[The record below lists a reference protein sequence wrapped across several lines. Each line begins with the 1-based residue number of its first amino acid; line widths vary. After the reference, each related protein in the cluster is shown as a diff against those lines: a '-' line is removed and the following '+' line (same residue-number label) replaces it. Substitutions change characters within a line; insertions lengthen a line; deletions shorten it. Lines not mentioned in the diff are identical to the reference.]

1 MRAADSARVVHLCA
15 ARASHFRTQI
25 ANTCTAADAGVMNVR
40 RPEACQSNVNPVSGV
55 SVALRHEK
63 ISRAS
68 VKEIFLGMMLSGKVT
83 IDLAKPKT
91 FYARYQ
97 DAQARYAQNRASG
110 VAELRLVQFEQIGTG
125 IRERSRYC
133 ARRY

>member
-1 MRAADSARVVHLCA
+1 
-15 ARASHFRTQI
+15 
-25 ANTCTAADAGVMNVR
+25 MNVR

-55 SVALRHEK
+55 CVGIRHEK

-68 VKEIFLGMMLSGKVT
+68 VKEIFLGMMLSDKVT

-110 VAELRLVQFEQIGTG
+110 VVELRLLQFEQIGTSM
-125 IRERSRYC
+125 RERSRYC
-133 ARRY
+133 ARRYRACHVCRSVAGNQYL

>member
-1 MRAADSARVVHLCA
+1 
-15 ARASHFRTQI
+15 
-25 ANTCTAADAGVMNVR
+25 MNVR
-40 RPEACQSNVNPVSGV
+40 RPEACQSNVNLVWGV

-63 ISRAS
+63 ISTAS

-83 IDLAKPKT
+83 IDLAKPKI

-110 VAELRLVQFEQIGTG
+110 VVELRLLQFEQIGTNM
-125 IRERSRYC
+125 RERSRYC
-133 ARRY
+133 TRRYRACHACRSVAGNQYL

>member
-1 MRAADSARVVHLCA
+1 M
-15 ARASHFRTQI
+15 
-25 ANTCTAADAGVMNVR
+25 R
-40 RPEACQSNVNPVSGV
+40 RPEACKSNVNPASSV

-63 ISRAS
+63 ISTAS

-110 VAELRLVQFEQIGTG
+110 VVELRLLQFEQIGTNM
-125 IRERSRYC
+125 RERSRYC
-133 ARRY
+133 TRRCRACHACRSVAGNQYL

>member
-1 MRAADSARVVHLCA
+1 
-15 ARASHFRTQI
+15 
-25 ANTCTAADAGVMNVR
+25 MNVR

-55 SVALRHEK
+55 SVGIRHEK

-68 VKEIFLGMMLSGKVT
+68 VKEIFLGMMLSGKVR

-110 VAELRLVQFEQIGTG
+110 VVELRLLQFEQIGTNM
-125 IRERSRYC
+125 RERTRSC
-133 ARRY
+133 TRRYRACHACRSVAGNQYH

>member
-1 MRAADSARVVHLCA
+1 
-15 ARASHFRTQI
+15 
-25 ANTCTAADAGVMNVR
+25 MNVR
-40 RPEACQSNVNPVSGV
+40 RPEVCQLNVNLVSGV

-63 ISRAS
+63 ISTAS
-68 VKEIFLGMMLSGKVT
+68 VKKIFLGMMLSGKVT

-110 VAELRLVQFEQIGTG
+110 VAELRLVQFEQIGTS

-133 ARRY
+133 ARRCRAGHECRSAAGNQYL

>member
-1 MRAADSARVVHLCA
+1 
-15 ARASHFRTQI
+15 
-25 ANTCTAADAGVMNVR
+25 MNVR
-40 RPEACQSNVNPVSGV
+40 RPKACQSNVNPVSGV
-55 SVALRHEK
+55 SVALRHDK

-68 VKEIFLGMMLSGKVT
+68 VKEIVLGMMLSGKVT

-110 VAELRLVQFEQIGTG
+110 VAELRLVQFEVIGTS

-133 ARRY
+133 SRRYRAYHAFRSAAGNLYL

>member
-1 MRAADSARVVHLCA
+1 
-15 ARASHFRTQI
+15 
-25 ANTCTAADAGVMNVR
+25 MNVR

-63 ISRAS
+63 ISTAS

-110 VAELRLVQFEQIGTG
+110 VAELRLVQFEQIGTSMS
-125 IRERSRYC
+125 ERSRYC
-133 ARRY
+133 SRRYWAYHTCRPAAGNQYL